1 LQDAIEKPILIDMR
15 TQMLQSSFHYSENF
29 DTAGHP
35 ELPAYW
41 SDNYGFLI
49 FKRIFDVMVSLFI
62 LLFIFSWLFP
72 VVALLIMIDSRGP
85 VFFKQKRVGFLGKI
99 FSCYKFRTMY
109 VNDAADTRR
118 ASKDD
123 PRVTRIGHFLR
134 NTCLD
139 EVPQFINVLLGDMSI
154 VGPRPHMIKDSR
166 EFSDLIA
173 NYSFRYIARPGIT
186 GLSQV
191 RGYRG
196 PAASVDSILRRYQWD
211 AYYVR
216 NASLALDTR
225 IMAETC
231 WLMVTSLIHKDKPIP
246 VDNAVYD
253 HAALAAAKK
262 IA

>member
-1 LQDAIEKPILIDMR
+1 MR
-15 TQMLQSSFHYSENF
+15 STTVQTQFHYPEKF
-29 DTAGHP
+29 DSSGQP
-35 ELPAYW
+35 EVREYW
-41 SDNYGFLI
+41 SDKYNVLFI
-49 FKRIFDVMVSLFI
+49 KRIVDVSLSGMI
-62 LLFIFSWLFP
+62 LLLVFSWLFP
-72 VVALLIMIDSRGP
+72 IIALLIKLDSGGP

-109 VNDAADTRR
+109 VNDAADTQR
-118 ASKDD
+118 ASTDD
-123 PRVTRIGHFLR
+123 PRVTRVGHFLR

-139 EVPQFINVLLGDMSI
+139 ELPQFLNVLLGHMSI
-154 VGPRPHMIKDSR
+154 VGPRPHMLKDSR

-173 NYSFRYIARPGIT
+173 NYRFRNVARPGIT

-196 PAASVDSILRRYQWD
+196 PAASFDSILRRYQWD

-216 NASLALDTR
+216 NISFALDIR

-231 WLMVTSLIHKDKPIP
+231 WLMLTSLLNKDKPIP
-246 VDNAVYD
+246 ADNTVYD
-253 HAALAAAKK
+253 HAAAALAANKK